1 MITSIIPFFKFELHQ
16 YSISSSC
23 SYLDYRDM
31 TFHICV
37 GERFFALDRHFWIEI
52 HFMHDL
58 VVITTVCHYQR
69 TNQANV
75 KSKMSSI
82 QSFILC

>member
-1 MITSIIPFFKFELHQ
+1 MITSIIPFLKFELHQ
-16 YSISSSC
+16 YSISSC

-31 TFHICV
+31 TFPICV

-58 VVITTVCHYQR
+58 VVITTVCHNQR

-75 KSKMSSI
+75 QSKMSSM
-82 QSFILC
+82 QSFIL

>member
-1 MITSIIPFFKFELHQ
+1 
-16 YSISSSC
+16 
-23 SYLDYRDM
+23 M
-31 TFHICV
+31 TFPICV

-69 TNQANV
+69 KNQANV
-75 KSKMSSI
+75 KSKKISI
-82 QSFILC
+82 QSLPLCNDMTLSIDISILRS

>member
-1 MITSIIPFFKFELHQ
+1 
-16 YSISSSC
+16 
-23 SYLDYRDM
+23 M
-31 TFHICV
+31 TFPICV

-75 KSKMSSI
+75 KSKKISI
-82 QSFILC
+82 QSLPLCNDMTLSIYTHIYKYLVYRHIQYMDL